1 MADETD
7 ILFSISTPKVVSE
20 ADYKLA
26 RIKMD
31 AV

>member
-7 ILFSISTPKVVSE
+7 ILFSISTPTVVSE